1 MLLAVDHPGK
11 SRAQLDDETI
21 LKRLSHVTGEEAM
34 IDIRQMLERMKEQ
47 SPEQGYP
54 DYRNRLLARM
64 YDLSSFMQ
72 EVKQRFAQ
80 WHNRRVGRKGPL
92 WDTA

>member
-1 MLLAVDHPGK
+1 MLLAVDYPEK
-11 SRAQLDDETI
+11 SRARLDDEEI
-21 LKRLSHVTGEEAM
+21 LRRLSHVTGEEAM

-64 YDLSSFMQ
+64 YDLY
-72 EVKQRFAQ
+72 
-80 WHNRRVGRKGPL
+80 RREGHREQSVSGGGVREESG
-92 WDTA
+92 